1 MTNVIPLEP
10 FVIVTVEDEKNNDNN
25 SVTDEYTEYSATNEN
40 VKLLHKN
47 ADNTLSL
54 SDNSK
59 SNQKNDGACYF
70 DEGQIENCYEHS
82 DSTSESQSQNE
93 NSKDNVNIGLFQYNG
108 ERQSH
113 ENIINRNPLLCQWQK
128 RRFQNH

>member
-1 MTNVIPLEP
+1 MTNAIPLEP

-59 SNQKNDGACYF
+59 SNKMALA
-70 DEGQIENCYEHS
+70 I
-82 DSTSESQSQNE
+82 ST
-93 NSKDNVNIGLFQYNG
+93 KGKPRTAMKILTVLVNL
-108 ERQSH
+108 SH
-113 ENIINRNPLLCQWQK
+113 KMKIRKITLI
-128 RRFQNH
+128 